1 MRLRAPRSFSWLNLS
16 LFTILLAC
24 NGCGHTGGNSGS
36 NGGESSAPAPPT
48 NLTAAAGNQQASLSW
63 TASGGATSYKVK
75 RGTASGGPYTM
86 VGSPAG
92 TTYADTSLTNGT
104 AYYYVVTAV
113 NATGESANSNQASAT
128 PSTTPS
134 SPRAPSA
141 PANLTATGGN
151 QQVSLAWMASTGA
164 TSYNVKRAPTNGGP
178 YTTVASPAGTSYT
191 DTAVANGTTYYYVV
205 TAVSANGES
214 ANSNQASATPST
226 TPSSPAAPSAPAN
239 LTATAG
245 NQQVSLFWRAS
256 SAATSYNVK
265 RSTAS
270 GGPYTTVG
278 TLSGTSYM
286 DTGLT
291 NGTTYYYVVTA
302 VNPAGQSANSNQAS
316 ATPSGSTT
324 NVNVTVNV
332 LANRHTI
339 SPYVYGGNFPQNAAA
354 ITDSGLPLV
363 RWGGNAASTYNWQL
377 GTDNA
382 DNDYYFEDYV
392 FGALNNPAD
401 AYSTQFIKDV
411 KAAGSVPLMTMV
423 MLPWVAQSAETS
435 TTQGG
440 SDNYHWVFSVSL
452 DGACGSNV
460 DYYNKDAGI
469 NLKSDCQTP
478 MVASQSQIERAYY
491 PLLDDH
497 TQSCPSGNCVYRDD
511 WSAALATAF
520 AGGSCPIPY
529 SSIVSC
535 HFYDMDNEIDI
546 WGGTHVDVHPNPS
559 GYDELANT
567 YVNEASKLK
576 TWDPQAVRLGPVL
589 CCWWDYWNG
598 ANGADKDNHGGDDFL
613 PWWLNQVHWEDEV
626 AGTRSLDIFDIHAY
640 PDGPDMSSYTQAQKQ
655 AAAVSIYR
663 DYWDPALVSP
673 SGTINQ
679 PWTTQIQPSRTIA
692 FRIPR
697 LRAIANTIYPGTPLS
712 FTEWSAAF
720 AGESD
725 FSTALGDAD
734 AYAILGRERVSLATR
749 WVAPVVANPN
759 YLALKLYTNYDGA
772 HHGFAPVSVAAGN
785 TANPNLFSSY
795 AAASEDG
802 KTLTL
807 MVINKD
813 PQNSTQVQFALNG
826 FNPTSMTA
834 YTLAANAPQAISAAP
849 SSAWAPTQAFAPYSI
864 TLLVV
869 SGSSATLPSSGWD
882 LNPDTIMVPAG
893 GNATLQP
900 VLTSGSSNV
909 NLSSAVF
916 DSYEGAAACN
926 GTITV
931 TNGEVTGT
939 QPGTL
944 TVQAGSAPG
953 FCHFTVTGSDGSATQ
968 TQGGWIIVG
977 NPPATLASS
986 GGNNQSGSA
995 GSALP
1000 QALTVALS
1008 PGQSGGTANGAS
1020 ILFTAGA
1027 GTLSNGT
1034 SSGSKVIVV
1043 TNSSGVASVTLT
1055 LPGNAGQVHV
1065 QAEAPYGLGHPVTTF
1080 TETAQ

>member
-1 MRLRAPRSFSWLNLS
+1 
-16 LFTILLAC
+16 
-24 NGCGHTGGNSGS
+24 
-36 NGGESSAPAPPT
+36 
-48 NLTAAAGNQQASLSW
+48 
-63 TASGGATSYKVK
+63 
-75 RGTASGGPYTM
+75 
-86 VGSPAG
+86 
-92 TTYADTSLTNGT
+92 
-104 AYYYVVTAV
+104 
-113 NATGESANSNQASAT
+113 
-128 PSTTPS
+128 
-134 SPRAPSA
+134 
-141 PANLTATGGN
+141 
-151 QQVSLAWMASTGA
+151 
-164 TSYNVKRAPTNGGP
+164 
-178 YTTVASPAGTSYT
+178 
-191 DTAVANGTTYYYVV
+191 
-205 TAVSANGES
+205 
-214 ANSNQASATPST
+214 
-226 TPSSPAAPSAPAN
+226 
-239 LTATAG
+239 
-245 NQQVSLFWRAS
+245 
-256 SAATSYNVK
+256 
-265 RSTAS
+265 
-270 GGPYTTVG
+270 
-278 TLSGTSYM
+278 
-286 DTGLT
+286 
-291 NGTTYYYVVTA
+291 
-302 VNPAGQSANSNQAS
+302 
-316 ATPSGSTT
+316 
-324 NVNVTVNV
+324 
-332 LANRHTI
+332 
-339 SPYVYGGNFPQNAAA
+339 
-354 ITDSGLPLV
+354 
-363 RWGGNAASTYNWQL
+363 
-377 GTDNA
+377 
-382 DNDYYFEDYV
+382 
-392 FGALNNPAD
+392 
-401 AYSTQFIKDV
+401 
-411 KAAGSVPLMTMV
+411 MTMV

-440 SDNYHWVFSVSL
+440 SDNYHWVFSASL
-452 DGACGSNV
+452 DGACSSNV

-478 MVASQSQIERAYY
+478 MVASQSQLERAYY

-497 TQSCPSGNCVYRDD
+497 TQSCPGANCVYRDD
-511 WSAALATAF
+511 WAAALATAF

-567 YVNEASKLK
+567 YFTEATKLK

-613 PWWLNQVHWEDEV
+613 PWWLNQVHWKDEV

-663 DYWDPALVSP
+663 DYWDPMLVSP
-673 SGTINQ
+673 SGIINQ
-679 PWTTQIQPSRTIA
+679 QWTTQIQPNRTIA

-712 FTEWSAAF
+712 LTEWSAAF

-734 AYAILGRERVSLATR
+734 AYAILGRERVSLASR
-749 WVAPVVANPN
+749 WVAPVAANPN

-785 TANPNLFSSY
+785 TGNPNLFSSY
-795 AAASEDG
+795 AAVSEDG

-813 PQNSTQVQFALNG
+813 PQNTAQVQFALNG
-826 FNPTSMTA
+826 FNPTSMAA
-834 YTLAANAPQAISAAP
+834 YTLAASAPQAIAA
-849 SSAWAPTQAFAPYSI
+849 SSGWAPTQTFAPYSI

-869 SGSSATLPSSGWD
+869 SGSTATPPSSEWD

-893 GNATLQP
+893 GTATLQP
-900 VLTSGSSNV
+900 VLTSGSANV

-916 DSYEGAAACN
+916 DSYEGTAACS

-931 TNGEVTGT
+931 TNGAVTGT
-939 QPGTL
+939 QPSAL
-944 TVQAGSAPG
+944 TVEAGSTPG
-953 FCHFTVTGSDGSATQ
+953 FCHFTVIGSDGSATQ
-968 TQGGWIIVG
+968 TQAGWIIVG
-977 NPPATLASS
+977 NSPAALAST

-1008 PGQSGGTANGAS
+1008 PGQSGGTANGAG
-1020 ILFTAGA
+1020 ILFTASA

-1034 SSGSKVIVV
+1034 ASGSKVIAV

-1055 LPGNAGQVHV
+1055 LPGNAGQLNV
-1065 QAEAPYGLGHPVTTF
+1065 QAEGPYGLGHPVTTF
-1080 TETAQ
+1080 TETAR

>member
-1 MRLRAPRSFSWLNLS
+1 MA
-16 LFTILLAC
+16 
-24 NGCGHTGGNSGS
+24 
-36 NGGESSAPAPPT
+36 
-48 NLTAAAGNQQASLSW
+48 LSW
-63 TASGGATSYKVK
+63 TV
-75 RGTASGGPYTM
+75 
-86 VGSPAG
+86 
-92 TTYADTSLTNGT
+92 
-104 AYYYVVTAV
+104 
-113 NATGESANSNQASAT
+113 SN
-128 PSTTPS
+128 
-134 SPRAPSA
+134 
-141 PANLTATGGN
+141 
-151 QQVSLAWMASTGA
+151 GA
-164 TSYNVKRAPTNGGP
+164 TSYNVKR
-178 YTTVASPAGTSYT
+178 GT
-191 DTAVANGTTYYYVV
+191 AN
-205 TAVSANGES
+205 
-214 ANSNQASATPST
+214 
-226 TPSSPAAPSAPAN
+226 
-239 LTATAG
+239 
-245 NQQVSLFWRAS
+245 
-256 SAATSYNVK
+256 
-265 RSTAS
+265 

-286 DTGLT
+286 DSGLT

-302 VNPAGQSANSNQAS
+302 VNTAGQSVNSNQAS
-316 ATPSGSTT
+316 ATPSGSST

-363 RWGGNAASTYNWQL
+363 RWGGNGASTYNWQL
-377 GTDNA
+377 GTNNS
-382 DNDYYFEDYV
+382 DNDYYFEDYA

-401 AYSTQFIKDV
+401 ANSTQFIKDV

-460 DYYNKDAGI
+460 DYWNKDAGI

-478 MVASQSQIERAYY
+478 MVASQSQLERAYY

-497 TQSCPSGNCVYRDD
+497 TQSCPGGNCVYRDD
-511 WSAALATAF
+511 WAAALATAF

-567 YVNEASKLK
+567 YFTEASKLK

-640 PDGPDMSSYTQAQKQ
+640 PDGPDISSYTQAQKQ

-663 DYWDPALVSP
+663 DYWDPTLVSP

-679 PWTTQIQPSRTIA
+679 QWTTQIQPNRTIA

-749 WVAPVVANPN
+749 WVAPVAANPN

-785 TANPNLFSSY
+785 TGESQSLQQLCRRQRRRQDADAYGHQQRPAELRSG
-795 AAASEDG
+795 AVCSERIQPHIHDC
-802 KTLTL
+802 LH
-807 MVINKD
+807 
-813 PQNSTQVQFALNG
+813 
-826 FNPTSMTA
+826 
-834 YTLAANAPQAISAAP
+834 
-849 SSAWAPTQAFAPYSI
+849 
-864 TLLVV
+864 
-869 SGSSATLPSSGWD
+869 
-882 LNPDTIMVPAG
+882 AG
-893 GNATLQP
+893 GKRSPGNCAPFVRLGADANIRALQHHAAGR
-900 VLTSGSSNV
+900 LRQHRNSSV
-909 NLSSAVF
+909 IGVGPEPRH
-916 DSYEGAAACN
+916 DHGARRRN
-926 GTITV
+926 R
-931 TNGEVTGT
+931 
-939 QPGTL
+939 
-944 TVQAGSAPG
+944 
-953 FCHFTVTGSDGSATQ
+953 H
-968 TQGGWIIVG
+968 
-977 NPPATLASS
+977 PATSPDQRFQQCKFVVRGVRQLR
-986 GGNNQSGSA
+986 GGRSLQRNHHRDEWCSHRHAARHTHRAGRQYCRFLPFHRDWQRWLRDTDPRRVDHRRESA
-995 GSALP
+995 GYSGIHRRK
-1000 QALTVALS
+1000 QSV
-1008 PGQSGGTANGAS
+1008 GQHRQRAS
-1020 ILFTAGA
+1020 AGA
-1027 GTLSNGT
+1027 YRRPVARAVGRDGQWGQHLVHRQRRHPLQRNGQRFKSHCSDQLLGSCLGYAY
-1034 SSGSKVIVV
+1034 SSRKCR
-1043 TNSSGVASVTLT
+1043 SSER
-1055 LPGNAGQVHV
+1055 AG
-1065 QAEAPYGLGHPVTTF
+1065 
-1080 TETAQ
+1080 